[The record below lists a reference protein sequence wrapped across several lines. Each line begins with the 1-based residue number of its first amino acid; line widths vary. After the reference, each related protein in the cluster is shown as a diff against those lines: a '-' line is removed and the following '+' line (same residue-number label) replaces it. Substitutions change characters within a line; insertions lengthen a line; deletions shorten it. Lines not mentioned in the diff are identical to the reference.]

1 MNVSDTLSLVSIL
14 RPETVVVGLQGESKT
29 EVIEK
34 LVSLLDGVPA
44 VTDLEGVLEDVL
56 AREELMSTGV
66 GMGLGVPHARTD
78 AVSETVAALA
88 VTRNPVPF
96 DSVDHEPVRL
106 LFLLVGPKEERSR
119 HVQLLGRLTRL
130 VSSTDFRS
138 RLMEAVDSVQA
149 LAIVQEEEERLG

>member
-1 MNVSDTLSLVSIL
+1 MSTSDTLSLVSIL
-14 RPETVVVGLQGESKT
+14 SPETVVIGLGGDSKT
-29 EVIEK
+29 EVIEGI
-34 LVSLLDGVPA
+34 VSLLEGVAAVNDLDGV
-44 VTDLEGVLEDVL
+44 LSDVL

-88 VTRNPVPF
+88 VTRNPVDF

-106 LFLLVGPKEERSR
+106 LFLLVGPKEDRSR
-119 HVQLLGRLTRL
+119 HVRLLGRLTRL
-130 VSSTDFRS
+130 VSNTDFRS
-138 RLMEAVDSVQA
+138 RLLAAATSAEA